1 MMGNEYG
8 QYLMNLIAEDENNN
22 RLVDK
27 KL

>member
-22 RLVDK
+22 KLLGK